1 MSVFHASALR
11 ELRFLRSQLPFGL
24 ERLRTYPLALPLTCF
39 ERLAARRAA
48 SGIVAL
54 SEFSRSLLR
63 EDHGR
68 AGERARILPA
78 GIDLDRFSP
87 ADGVAAAR
95 TRLGVDPDAPLL
107 VTVRR
112 LEPRMGVEQ
121 LLRAVQRLADRRLT
135 LVVVGR
141 GRLDAALRSL
151 SAELGL
157 EREVRFVGSV
167 PDDELGDWYRA
178 ADLFVLPTAAYEGFG
193 MVTAEALASGTPVVG
208 TPVGATP
215 ELLAPLDPRL
225 VARGTDAD
233 ALADAISEA
242 LALTG
247 PEFRRRCREY
257 ASERFSLETTIAEWE
272 RALVETVD
280 IAPGPAP
287 PRGRGGRRT
296 RPTSSSNASLSSTT
310 VGPETRAT
318 DEAGRPEPEERRHLG
333 CRRPASAAARRRRS
347 GSHARVS
354 QQRGNR
360 AREDRARR
368 EELGREGSS
377 RPELARQVVAKPR
390 QESLVETY
398 RGVMQRL
405 EAPSVLGYSAAGE
418 VIAVG
423 ADCARVRPGDLVACG
438 GGLCKSRRSEL
449 RTEAPPHPRAGW
461 GWR

>member
-1 MSVFHASALR
+1 MRILFATAQWFPDFKGGSGRVAANVAVGLARRGHSVTVLVPQIEGLPAFEVPEPGLTVHRVLRRTRWPKTLVDPVRTRREARRLRAQRFDVLVGHQSTTTLGLWAARLDLPVVSVFHASALR

-48 SGIVAL
+48 SEIVAL

-87 ADGVAAAR
+87 ADGMAAAR
-95 TRLGVDPDAPLL
+95 TRLGADPDAPLL

-257 ASERFSLETTIAEWE
+257 ASERFSLETKIAEWE

-287 PRGRGGRRT
+287 PRGCGGRRT

-310 VGPETRAT
+310 VGPET
-318 DEAGRPEPEERRHLG
+318 
-333 CRRPASAAARRRRS
+333 
-347 GSHARVS
+347 
-354 QQRGNR
+354 
-360 AREDRARR
+360 
-368 EELGREGSS
+368 
-377 RPELARQVVAKPR
+377 
-390 QESLVETY
+390 
-398 RGVMQRL
+398 
-405 EAPSVLGYSAAGE
+405 
-418 VIAVG
+418 
-423 ADCARVRPGDLVACG
+423 
-438 GGLCKSRRSEL
+438 
-449 RTEAPPHPRAGW
+449 
-461 GWR
+461 